1 MFPNYFMEY
10 FFLEIYGYVYEIQ
23 GENKE
28 CRYSNKCNCSYHGLV
43 FIAWKYNEMNKSI
56 VYTPPLPQGKGG
68 GLSLQLNLTG
78 PQLLEGN
85 AGKEDKTF
93 FRGEGGAFP
102 HKV

>member
-28 CRYSNKCNCSYHGLV
+28 CRYSNECNCSYHGLV

-56 VYTPPLPQGKGG
+56 VYTPPLPQGGG
-68 GLSLQLNLTG
+68 GGVEPPIKFDRTST
-78 PQLLEGN
+78 
-85 AGKEDKTF
+85 
-93 FRGEGGAFP
+93 FRGECWERG
-102 HKV
+102 